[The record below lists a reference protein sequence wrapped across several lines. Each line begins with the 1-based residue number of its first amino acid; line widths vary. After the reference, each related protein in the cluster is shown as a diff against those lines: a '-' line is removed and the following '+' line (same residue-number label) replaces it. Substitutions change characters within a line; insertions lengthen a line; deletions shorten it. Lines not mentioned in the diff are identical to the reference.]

1 MQLRGIFN
9 QYSLRFICKLFGKSP
24 QGWYHLHQHKD
35 EKVMKQALI
44 LEKVRRIRAVLPR
57 LGTIKLLHQLHQ
69 ELQSE
74 QLHIGRDSLFRL
86 MRENNLLIKN
96 RRRTVK
102 TTNSIHRF
110 KIWPD
115 LVNRRSSTMA
125 EEIWVS
131 DITYIRCK
139 SGFAYLSL
147 VSDAYSRKIVGYN
160 LSPNLKA
167 DSCMKALKMGL
178 NARLY
183 PKRPL
188 IHHSDRGI
196 QYCCDAYIQLLQ
208 QHQIH
213 ISMTQS
219 GSPYD
224 NAIAERINGI
234 LKTEFGL
241 HETFGSLALAKK
253 QVETAISKYN
263 YLRPHFSC
271 GLNTPQ
277 YKHAYVEPRT
287 PKRNQEYLNY
297 SQTKSGIPVT
307 E

>member
-1 MQLRGIFN
+1 
-9 QYSLRFICKLFGKSP
+9 
-24 QGWYHLHQHKD
+24 
-35 EKVMKQALI
+35 MKQALI
-44 LEKVRRIRAVLPR
+44 LEKVCRIRADLPK
-57 LGTIKLLHQLHQ
+57 LGTLKLLHQLRE
-69 ELQSE
+69 ELHSQ
-74 QLHIGRDSLFRL
+74 QLIIGRDCLFSLL
-86 MRENNLLIKN
+86 RENHLLIKN
-96 RRRTVK
+96 RRRVIK
-102 TTNSIHRF
+102 TTNSAHRF

-115 LVNRRSSTMA
+115 LVNRRSSSMA

-139 SGFAYLSL
+139 TGFAYLSL
-147 VSDAYSRKIVGYN
+147 VTDAYSRKIVGYN

-167 DSCMKALKMGL
+167 DSCLAALKMAI
-178 NARLY
+178 NRRLY

-196 QYCCDAYIQLLQ
+196 QYCCDAYIQFLQ
-208 QHQIH
+208 AQRIE

-241 HETFGSLALAKK
+241 HETFGSFEQAKK
-253 QVETAISKYN
+253 QVESAISKYN

-271 GLNTPQ
+271 GLKTPQ

-287 PKRNQEYLNY
+287 PKQNQDYLNH
-297 SQTKSGIPVT
+297 SQVKSGIPVT